1 MYFDLLRGFIKGI
14 ECGRTLE
21 PETEEGAS
29 SGICSWG
36 HGANE
41 KEAAYARRTKMH
53 EVCLP
58 SGNFPVDPEAC
69 PGCGRKPGEGLAP
82 EHICNHE
89 DGCGYYRE
97 HEPTLDQLCGYCGGH
112 GGDHASWCDP
122 KLFASQQV
130 AKK

>member
-21 PETEEGAS
+21 PETEEGEPK
-29 SGICSWG
+29 
-36 HGANE
+36 ANE

-58 SGNFPVDPEAC
+58 SGDPALDPEAC
-69 PGCGRKPGEGLAP
+69 PGCGRMPGEGLSP

-97 HEPTLDQLCGYCGGH
+97 HEPTKNQLCGYCGGLA
-112 GGDHASWCDP
+112 GDHAEWCDLE
-122 KLFASQQV
+122 LFAKQQV